1 MAVSEPTPPTLD
13 MGAVDAALPELRR
26 DPTPGEAAAGLY
38 DKNARGE
45 APLQAVANFGSAAS
59 AVPEQ
64 GRRYVGTIVTIKPKY
79 AFVRPADALP
89 GGDGDDVFLH
99 ATDMRAGEEWVDM
112 GDRVTYQVAEYRDR
126 LKCVDAVL
134 LEAGEHR
141 GGDGGDGGAPRRR
154 REAGEPYDPNAPGG
168 ARGRSR
174 RGRGGV
180 GRGGA
185 SSKGGK
191 GGSSPGGAP
200 RGGRGGRQPSGRH
213 AADAVAQY
221 NQQMAQYYAAD
232 QQAYGDPTAVY
243 EYQQQLAAYQQQYGA
258 YYQPQAY
265 YPQANGVAY
274 GAPAV
279 TAESAAAAAAAA
291 DAAATGDEAGAAA
304 GENGAGENG
313 AADGA
318 AAAPAD
324 GAAEAPV
331 DAEASPGEPKDL
343 SSPKLSSKAAPFV
356 PPADE

>member
-1 MAVSEPTPPTLD
+1 MAVPEAAAAALD
-13 MGAVDAALPELRR
+13 MGAVDKALPELRR

-45 APLQAVANFGSAAS
+45 APLQAVANFGSAAA

-141 GGDGGDGGAPRRR
+141 GGDGGGDGAPRRR

-185 SSKGGK
+185 GAKGGK
-191 GGSSPGGAP
+191 GTSPNGTP

-221 NQQMAQYYAAD
+221 NQQMAQYYAAY

-291 DAAATGDEAGAAA
+291 DAAATGDDAGAAA
-304 GENGAGENG
+304 GENGAAENG
-313 AADGA
+313 AAADGA

-331 DAEASPGEPKDL
+331 DAEASPGEPKDV